1 MTATCDH
8 HTTEIDLYDIWTAD
22 RSTRLYRNEMLRYQ
36 HLLRLFPTSNSS
48 RVLDVGCGTGY
59 MSCLLAQKGLSVTA
73 IDISEPSLAL
83 FRDRAKQHN
92 IKQMNTDLFDADFTG
107 YDALISQEVLEH
119 IPDFAAAIGKMCS
132 FLRKDGYALFCV
144 PYKENLAAKT
154 KICPKC
160 GEAYHANGHL
170 HHFTIDNLS
179 KAVEDNKFKILTVRR
194 ITNKR
199 AVKWLTALHLNA
211 NRLTRAFDSLMNVL
225 FPHKATYLA
234 ILAVRVD

>member
-1 MTATCDH
+1 
-8 HTTEIDLYDIWTAD
+8 
-22 RSTRLYRNEMLRYQ
+22 
-36 HLLRLFPTSNSS
+36 
-48 RVLDVGCGTGY
+48 
-59 MSCLLAQKGLSVTA
+59 MSCLLAQKRLSVTA

-83 FRDRAKQHN
+83 FSDRASQLN
-92 IKQMNTDLFDADFTG
+92 IRQMNMDLFDAGFSG

-119 IPDFAAAIGKMCS
+119 IPDFAAAIGKMS
-132 FLRKDGYALFCV
+132 TFLRKDGYALFCV

-160 GEAYHANGHL
+160 GQAFHTNGHL
-170 HHFTIDNLS
+170 HHFTIENLS

-199 AVKWLTALHLNA
+199 AVKWLTGLHLNV
-211 NRLTRAFDSLMNVL
+211 NSFTLAFDSLMNL
-225 FPHKATYLA
+225 FFPHKATYFA